1 MREGAGPR
9 AGSLGERMHAFT
21 SAQWSYG
28 VGRSASSLAVQL
40 AHSLAGCA
48 ANPAV
53 LQSLCVQ
60 GDLSYLFVVSTT
72 EKQWGASQAT
82 LRQVLAS
89 FKV

>member
-1 MREGAGPR
+1 M
-9 AGSLGERMHAFT
+9 
-21 SAQWSYG
+21 
-28 VGRSASSLAVQL
+28 GRSASSLAVQL
-40 AHSLAGCA
+40 AHSLAGCGA
-48 ANPAV
+48 KPAIS
-53 LQSLCVQ
+53 QPLCAQ